1 MTENS
6 IKAWLAVIVGCATIA
21 FAGFQIYSYMTDQRG
36 LFSGLESH
44 SETQIT
50 KLRANV
56 KELVKSVDTFADDE
70 KRRDDIWMI
79 TETAEHKT
87 QENVVRDVLKELST
101 NRAKLEANN
110 EIMKAILAAVNQ
122 LSYHMGVYQ
131 GHHDNDIHPEGL
143 PYTGTHP

>member
-1 MTENS
+1 MKENS
-6 IKAWLAVIVGCATIA
+6 IKAWFAVIVGSATIA
-21 FAGFQIYSYMTDQRG
+21 FGGFQVYSYMTDQRG
-36 LFSGLESH
+36 LFSGLEAH
-44 SETQIT
+44 SETQIA

-70 KRRDDIWMI
+70 KRRDDIWMV

-110 EIMKAILAAVNQ
+110 ELMKAILSAVNEQ
-122 LSYHMGVYQ
+122 SYHMGVYQ
-131 GHHDNDIHPEGL
+131 GHHDNHILDGL
-143 PYTGTHP
+143 PDTGTHP